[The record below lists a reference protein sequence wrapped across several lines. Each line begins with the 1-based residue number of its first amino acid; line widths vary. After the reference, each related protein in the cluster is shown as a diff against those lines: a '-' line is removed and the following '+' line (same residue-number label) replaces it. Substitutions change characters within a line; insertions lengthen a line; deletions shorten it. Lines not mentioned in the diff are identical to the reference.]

1 MDLNG
6 KPKDFNGPGSLAG
19 SHPNDK
25 TKLIFEIIDCD
36 FRLFS
41 SKETIS
47 NLIFL

>member
-1 MDLNG
+1 MDVNS
-6 KPKDFNGPGSLAG
+6 KTTDFNGPGSFTG

-25 TKLIFEIIDCD
+25 NKLIFLIIDCD

-41 SKETIS
+41 NKETIS